1 MSKALD
7 HFSDRDR
14 VVLAECL
21 KRWQAKHRGL
31 IAEVW
36 FFGSRARG
44 DYSPDSDYDVLI
56 VLDNGD
62 SQMRDDVRLLAARVS
77 LEHDVLINT
86 HVLSRERW
94 ERLAREKAPYWRNVQ
109 TEGVPLWKKGQ
120 ALA

>member
-1 MSKALD
+1 MKNALD

-14 VVLAECL
+14 IVLAECL
-21 KRWQAKHRGL
+21 MRWQAKHRGQ

-44 DYSPDSDYDVLI
+44 DFAPDSDYDVLI

-62 SQMRDDVRLLAARVS
+62 SQVRDDVRLLAARVS

-94 ERLAREKAPYWRNVQ
+94 ERLAREEAPYWQNVQ
-109 TEGVPLWKKGQ
+109 TEGVPLWDKQ
-120 ALA
+120 